1 MSHLQNRH
9 RIGQIICRLFGISL
23 LLLFT
28 QQAASASPKLRL
40 GIEVLLS
47 DHLDMLKGKRVGL
60 VTNHTGT
67 DSKLVSDIDLLRA
80 WPEVNLVALFGPE
93 HGVRGDAQ
101 AGDKVASTFDAATGL
116 PVHSLYAATKEP
128 TSEMLA
134 GVDILIF
141 DIQDVG
147 ARFYTYPYTLL
158 GVLRAAA
165 KADIPVI
172 VLDRPNPLGGEL
184 VEGPVLEPPY
194 ASFIGMFA
202 MPVRHGM
209 TMGELA
215 TMFVDVEKL
224 RTKLTVIRMKGWRR
238 GNYVFR
244 SGLPW
249 VPPSPNMPT
258 ADTALV
264 YPGTALFEGTN
275 VSEGR
280 GTAKPFEQIGAPF
293 IDAAA
298 LAKRLNEARLPGVI
312 FRPTHFTPIFSKFS
326 GEQCGG
332 VMLHIIDQKAFRP
345 FLTGVTMVKA
355 VRDLYPQALE
365 FRPGAPSFFD
375 QLAGTDGVR
384 TGILAGDTVAA
395 MQARWQEALKRFKE
409 KRKAYLLY

>member
-1 MSHLQNRH
+1 MTDLKHRHL
-9 RIGQIICRLFGISL
+9 IPLTMLRLFCLSL
-23 LLLFT
+23 FLLFVH
-28 QQAASASPKLRL
+28 QPASASPKLRL

-47 DHLDMLKGKRVGL
+47 DHLDMLKGKRIGL

-67 DSKLVSDIDLLRA
+67 DRTLASNIDLLRSR
-80 WPEVNLVALFGPE
+80 PEVNLVALFGPE
-93 HGVRGDAQ
+93 HGVRGDVQ
-101 AGDKVASTFDAATGL
+101 AGEKIATTVDAATGL
-116 PVHSLYAATKEP
+116 PVYSLYGATREP
-128 TSEMLA
+128 TPEMLA
-134 GVDILIF
+134 GVDILLF

-147 ARFYTYPYTLL
+147 ARFYTYPASLL

-165 KADIPVI
+165 KAGIPVI

-194 ASFIGMFA
+194 ASFVGIFA

-224 RTKLTVIRMKGWRR
+224 RTKLTVIRMKGWQRRDDAFRR
-238 GNYVFR
+238 G
-244 SGLPW
+244 LAW

-258 ADTALV
+258 PDTALV
-264 YPGTALFEGTN
+264 YPGTALFEATN

-298 LAKRLNEARLPGVI
+298 LAKRLNEAGLPGVI
-312 FRPTHFTPIFSKFS
+312 FRPAHFTPTFSKFS
-326 GEQCGG
+326 GQHCSG
-332 VMLHIIDQKAFRP
+332 VMLHVTDRTAFRP

-355 VRDLYPQALE
+355 VHDLYPDALE
-365 FRPGAPSFFD
+365 FRAGMPPFFD
-375 QLAGTDGVR
+375 RLAGIDGVR
-384 TGILAGDTVAA
+384 TGILAGDTVTAIE
-395 MQARWQEALKRFKE
+395 ARWQAKLEQFRAG
-409 KRKAYLLY
+409 RKPYLLY

>member
-1 MSHLQNRH
+1 MDRSIRSTRSAEPVFRFL
-9 RIGQIICRLFGISL
+9 CLPL
-23 LLLFT
+23 LLLFAL
-28 QQAASASPKLRL
+28 QPASASPTLRL

-47 DHLDMLKGKRVGL
+47 DLVDMLRGKRVGL

-67 DSKLVSDIDLLRA
+67 DRALASDIDLLRA
-80 WPEVNLVALFGPE
+80 RPEVNLVALFGPE

-101 AGDKVASTFDAATGL
+101 AGDKVASAIDAATGL
-116 PVHSLYAATKEP
+116 PVYSLYGATKEP
-128 TSEMLA
+128 TPEMLA
-134 GVDILIF
+134 GVDILLF

-165 KADIPVI
+165 KADIPVV

-184 VEGPVLEPPY
+184 VEGPVLEKPY

-215 TMFVDVEKL
+215 TMFVATEKL
-224 RTKLTVIRMKGWRR
+224 PTKLTVIRMKGWQRR
-238 GNYVFR
+238 DGAFR
-244 SGLPW
+244 GGLPW

-258 ADTALV
+258 PDTALV

-280 GTAKPFEQIGAPF
+280 GTAKPFEQVGAPF
-293 IDAAA
+293 IDAAT
-298 LAKRLNEARLPGVI
+298 LAKRLNEAGLPGVI
-312 FRPTHFTPIFSKFS
+312 FRPTHFTPTFSKFS
-326 GEQCGG
+326 GQHCGG
-332 VMLHIIDQKAFRP
+332 VMLHVIDRKAFRP

-355 VRDLYPQALE
+355 VHDLYPKALE
-365 FRPGAPSFFD
+365 FRLGRPSFFD
-375 QLAGTDGVR
+375 QLAGIDGVR
-384 TGILAGDTVAA
+384 MGILAGDSVAVIE
-395 MQARWQEALKRFKE
+395 ARWRAKLERFKGQ
-409 KRKAYLLY
+409 RKLYLLY